1 MINLYFIEFECFCS
15 CLRSLRP
22 KSMSLGAL
30 PLCHSESPFGRLC
43 PERVLTSNE
52 CEKSS
57 SAQPATTL
65 KDLSGLKAVRDDKL
79 WVVVRDDTIFCVTPS
94 ETFFQFFPRNLVSLV
109 GSFVCRQTSTLFLN
123 HAVLTIISI
132 IRAPALPSQ
141 N

>member
-1 MINLYFIEFECFCS
+1 MLLFLLEISPAQIYVTWSFTIVSFGVS
-15 CLRSLRP
+15 LRS
-22 KSMSLGAL
+22 
-30 PLCHSESPFGRLC
+30 
-43 PERVLTSNE
+43 LTSNE

-79 WVVVRDDTIFCVTPS
+79 WAAVRDDKLWAVVRDDTIFCVTPS

-109 GSFVCRQTSTLFLN
+109 GSFVCRQTSTPFLN

-141 N
+141 T

>member
-1 MINLYFIEFECFCS
+1 MLLFLLEISPAQIYVTWSFTIVSFGVS
-15 CLRSLRP
+15 LRS
-22 KSMSLGAL
+22 
-30 PLCHSESPFGRLC
+30 
-43 PERVLTSNE
+43 LTSNE

>member
-1 MINLYFIEFECFCS
+1 MLLFLLEISPAQIYVTWSFTIVSFGVS
-15 CLRSLRP
+15 LRS
-22 KSMSLGAL
+22 
-30 PLCHSESPFGRLC
+30 
-43 PERVLTSNE
+43 LTSNE

-65 KDLSGLKAVRDDKL
+65 KDLSGLTAVRDDKL

>member
-1 MINLYFIEFECFCS
+1 MLLFLLEISPAQIYVTWSFPIVSFGVS
-15 CLRSLRP
+15 LRS
-22 KSMSLGAL
+22 
-30 PLCHSESPFGRLC
+30 
-43 PERVLTSNE
+43 LTSNE